1 MTPSYN
7 ISENENPLEFMVVEK
22 KKKVSISYVLR
33 MKSWSVIVKLGFGT
47 NPKQVAP
54 SVSYFVNFS

>member
-1 MTPSYN
+1 MK
-7 ISENENPLEFMVVEK
+7 ILEFMVIEK
-22 KKKVSISYVLR
+22 KKKVSISYVLH

-54 SVSYFVNFS
+54 PVSYFVNFS